1 MSKSIKQKT
10 RIGGI
15 AIVGALAV
23 TLVATGV
30 GLNRIRLGGSLD
42 YQNGVTNNF
51 VADILPPALYLV
63 EPMLQATWI
72 ASDPE
77 EAEEHSQVLRKLQ
90 AEHDKRLEFWKQS
103 DLDPEL
109 REFVE
114 TKISADAEQFWKQVN
129 EEMIPAGRSGDP
141 ARINQAHD
149 KLESLYE
156 QHRAD
161 IDQLVLITDRYNK
174 QLYAS
179 STSSSWIVIALLAA
193 MGMALLAAIMW
204 GMRLLN
210 RLAIDPLAQTAQ
222 TMTAMAA
229 GNLDAGITHDH
240 RLDEIGEMTRSIE
253 VFRAASRAQRE
264 SAAKQEEVVNT
275 LTKGLEQLAEGN
287 LAFRLQ
293 TPLAEQYESLRNT
306 FNASLS
312 HLSSIIESVV
322 ATARSVSTGASEI
335 RAASDDLAVRNEQQ
349 AASIE
354 ETSAAMNSV
363 TQSIAATADNAGEV
377 RRSIDDA
384 HREASEGGQVVERA
398 IDAMAQIEQSSQEI
412 AQIIGVID
420 GIAFQTNLLALNAG
434 VEAARAGDAGKG
446 FAVVANEVRALAQR
460 SADAAHDIK
469 ELIGTSSKQVEG
481 GVALVGEA
489 GTLLQTIVSRVG
501 EISKLVQ
508 GIAEGARAQATTVQQ
523 VNSAVGDMD
532 RMTQQNAAMVEES
545 TAAAR
550 SLANEAGELSKLVAQ
565 FSTESKSMQMAS
577 SAEPVALPPRAVRRR
592 VAAQPVIQGNLAVAT
607 STAGDD
613 DWSEF

>member
-30 GLNRIRLGGSLD
+30 GLNYIRLGGTLD
-42 YQNGVTNNF
+42 YQNGVTNQF
-51 VADILPPALYLV
+51 TADILPPALYLV
-63 EPMLQATWI
+63 EPMLQATWM

-77 EAEEHSQVLRKLQ
+77 EGAEHAEVLHKLQ
-90 AEHDKRLEFWKQS
+90 AEHDKRLEYWKNS
-103 DLDPEL
+103 DLSPEL
-109 REFVE
+109 KTFVQ
-114 TKISADAEQFWKQVN
+114 TKIATDAEQFWKQVN
-129 EEMIPAGRSGDP
+129 DEMIPAGRSQDP
-141 ARINQAHD
+141 VRINIAHD
-149 KLESLYE
+149 KLEALYE
-156 QHRAD
+156 AHRAD
-161 IDQLVLITDRYNK
+161 VDQLVTMTDAQSK
-174 QLYAS
+174 ALYES
-179 STSSSWIVIALLAA
+179 SSSSSWTVITLLSLMGIALL
-193 MGMALLAAIMW
+193 GAIMW
-204 GMRLLN
+204 GLKVLN
-210 RLAIDPLAQTAQ
+210 RLAIDPLAKTAE
-222 TMTAMAA
+222 TMTAMAG
-229 GNLDAGITHDH
+229 GNLDAGITRDH
-240 RLDEIGEMTRSIE
+240 RADEIGEMTKAIE
-253 VFRAASRAQRE
+253 VFRSASRAQRE
-264 SAAKQEEVVNT
+264 SAAKQEEVVTT
-275 LTKGLEQLAEGN
+275 LTTGLDQLAEGN
-287 LAFRLQ
+287 LAFRLN
-293 TPLAEQYESLRNT
+293 TPLAPQYEALRET

-384 HREASEGGQVVERA
+384 HREANEGGQVVERA

-523 VNSAVGDMD
+523 VNSAVGDME

-550 SLANEAGELSKLVAQ
+550 SLANEAQELNKLVAQ
-565 FSTESKSMQMAS
+565 FAVDSKGSAAPVH
-577 SAEPVALPPRAVRRR
+577 AEPVAIPPRAVRRR
-592 VAAQPVIQGNLAVAT
+592 VSAQPVVQGNLAVAA
-607 STAGDD
+607 SDD
-613 DWSEF
+613 DWTEF

>member
-10 RIGGI
+10 RIGGMV
-15 AIVGALAV
+15 IVGSLAV
-23 TLVATGV
+23 TLIATAV
-30 GLNRIRLGGSLD
+30 GLNRIRLGGALD
-42 YQNGVTNNF
+42 YQNGLTNEF
-51 VADILPPALYLV
+51 VADILPPTLFLV
-63 EPMLQATWI
+63 EPMLQGTWI
-72 ASDPE
+72 ASDPDE
-77 EAEEHSQVLRKLQ
+77 TDEHVDYLHKLEAEYNKKL
-90 AEHDKRLEFWKQS
+90 EYWKNS
-103 DLDPEL
+103 DLDPAL
-109 REFVE
+109 KAFIA
-114 TKISADAEQFWKQVN
+114 TKIAVDSEQFWKQVN
-129 EEMIPAGRSGDP
+129 EQLIPAGRSGDP
-141 ARINQAHD
+141 VRINVAHD
-149 KLESLYE
+149 KLESIYD

-161 IDQLVLITDRYNK
+161 IDQLVEMTNAHNK
-174 QLYAS
+174 ELHDS
-179 STSSSWIVIALLAA
+179 SATSSWIVITMLTV
-193 MGMALLAAIMW
+193 MGLALLAAIMW
-204 GMRLLN
+204 GLRALN
-210 RLAIDPLAQTAQ
+210 RLAIDPLARTAQ
-222 TMTAMAA
+222 TMTAMAG

-240 RLDEIGEMTRSIE
+240 RLDEIGEMTKSIE
-253 VFRAASRAQRE
+253 VFRAASREQRE
-264 SAAKQEEVVNT
+264 SAAKQEEVVST
-275 LTKGLEQLAEGN
+275 LTKGLDQLADGN
-287 LAFRLQ
+287 LAFRLN
-293 TPLAEQYESLRNT
+293 TPLAPQYEALRET

-312 HLSSIIESVV
+312 HLSAIIESVV

-384 HREASEGGQVVERA
+384 HREANEGGQVVERA

-489 GTLLQTIVSRVG
+489 GTLLQTIVARVG

-508 GIAEGARAQATTVQQ
+508 GIAEGARTQATTVQQ

-532 RMTQQNAAMVEES
+532 RMTQQNAAMVEQS

-550 SLANEAGELSKLVAQ
+550 SLATEAQELSKLVAQ
-565 FSTESKSMQMAS
+565 FNVEGKAAPAPSF
-577 SAEPVALPPRAVRRR
+577 AEPVVIPPRAQRRR
-592 VAAQPVIQGNLAVAT
+592 AAAQPVVHGNLAVAT
-607 STAGDD
+607 SDD
-613 DWSEF
+613 DWTEF

>member
-10 RIGGI
+10 RFGGFVI
-15 AIVGALAV
+15 IGALAT

-30 GLNRIRLGGSLD
+30 GLNHIRIGGTLD
-42 YQNGVTNNF
+42 QQNVVTNNF
-51 VADILPPALYLV
+51 TADILPPALYLV
-63 EPMLQATWI
+63 EPMLQATWM

-77 EAEEHSQVLRKLQ
+77 EGQEHAEALHKLQ
-90 AEHDKRLEFWKQS
+90 AEHDKRLEYWKNS
-103 DLDPEL
+103 DLNPEL
-109 REFVE
+109 KAFVE
-114 TKISADAEQFWKQVN
+114 TKIATDAEKFWKQVN
-129 EEMIPAGRSGDP
+129 EEMIPAGRSKDP
-141 ARINQAHD
+141 VRINIAHD
-149 KLESLYE
+149 RLEALYDE
-156 QHRAD
+156 HRAD
-161 IDQLVLITDRYNK
+161 VDKLVAMTDAQSK
-174 QLYAS
+174 ALYAS
-179 STSSSWIVIALLAA
+179 SSSSSWIVITMLSLMGLALL
-193 MGMALLAAIMW
+193 GAIMW
-204 GMRLLN
+204 GLRVLN
-210 RLAIDPLAQTAQ
+210 RLAIDPLAQTAD

-240 RLDEIGEMTRSIE
+240 RLDEIGEMTKSIE

-275 LTKGLEQLAEGN
+275 LTKGLDQLAEGN

-293 TPLAEQYESLRNT
+293 TPLAEQYEPLRAT
-306 FNASLS
+306 FNATLA
-312 HLSSIIESVV
+312 HLSSIIEGVV

-384 HREASEGGQVVERA
+384 HREANEGGQVVERA
-398 IDAMAQIEQSSQEI
+398 IDAMAQIEKSSQEI

-489 GTLLQTIVSRVG
+489 GTLLQTIVARVG

-550 SLANEAGELSKLVAQ
+550 SLANEAGELNKLVAQ
-565 FSTESKSMQMAS
+565 FSVDSKGAQAP
-577 SAEPVALPPRAVRRR
+577 APVEPVALPPRAVRRR
-592 VAAQPVIQGNLAVAT
+592 VAAQPVVQGNLAVAA
-607 STAGDD
+607 SDD
-613 DWSEF
+613 DWTEF

>member
-23 TLVATGV
+23 TVIATGV

-42 YQNGVTNNF
+42 YQNVLTNNF

-63 EPMLQATWI
+63 EPMLQATWM

-77 EAEEHSQVLRKLQ
+77 EGAEHAEVLHKLQ
-90 AEHDKRLEFWKQS
+90 AEHDKRLEYWKNS

-109 REFVE
+109 KTFVE
-114 TKISADAEQFWKQVN
+114 NQISTDAEQFWKQVN
-129 EEMIPAGRSGDP
+129 DEMIPAGRSLDP
-141 ARINQAHD
+141 ARINVAHD
-149 KLESLYE
+149 KLETLYEKHRDDVDKLVVLTDAYNKSLYE
-156 QHRAD
+156 
-161 IDQLVLITDRYNK
+161 
-174 QLYAS
+174 S
-179 STSSSWIVIALLAA
+179 STTFSWIVIALLAA

-204 GMRLLN
+204 GLRTLN

-222 TMTAMAA
+222 TMTAMAG
-229 GNLDAGITHDH
+229 GNLNAGITHDH
-240 RLDEIGEMTRSIE
+240 RVDEIGEMTKAIE
-253 VFRAASRAQRE
+253 VFRAASQAQRD
-264 SAAKQEEVVNT
+264 SAAKQEEVVVT
-275 LTKGLEQLAEGN
+275 LNRGLDQLAEGN

-293 TPLAEQYESLRNT
+293 NPLAEQYEPLRAT
-306 FNASLS
+306 FNASLA

-398 IDAMAQIEQSSQEI
+398 IDAMAHIEKSSQEI

-481 GVALVGEA
+481 GVSLVGEA
-489 GTLLQTIVSRVG
+489 GTLLQTIVARVG
-501 EISKLVQ
+501 DISKLVQ
-508 GIAEGARAQATTVQQ
+508 GIAEGARSQATTVQQ

-532 RMTQQNAAMVEES
+532 RMTQQNAAMVEQS

-550 SLANEAGELSKLVAQ
+550 SLAAEAQELNKLVSQ
-565 FSTESKSMQMAS
+565 FNVDGKSAHGASMADPVVIPARNVRKRMAS
-577 SAEPVALPPRAVRRR
+577 RPMV
-592 VAAQPVIQGNLAVAT
+592 QGNLAVA
-607 STAGDD
+607 AAPGDD